1 MGDEIVNVNGKR
13 LRGIDADEARHLLRT
28 SPRETD
34 IVIART
40 TAAAAP
46 HQQQQ
51 HRTLPMP
58 MLPSPSSSSSL
69 SSDYAT
75 VMLSDS
81 NADPAAQML
90 KPSTRRCGD
99 YSTYSEL
106 RECLMLDTG
115 DYSETD
121 GPMSMLPV
129 TDHRQRKQSVPTV
142 TRRQSD
148 ASSVTAAA
156 IEGTATASGAAGLRR
171 SRSISATICEV
182 AFSKGSHKK
191 SLGFSIVG
199 GRDSPKGSMNIFVKT
214 VFAGGQAEAKLLE
227 GI

>member
-1 MGDEIVNVNGKR
+1 VGDEIVNVNGKR

-34 IVIART
+34 IVIARS
-40 TAAAAP
+40 TATAP
-46 HQQQQ
+46 HQP

-58 MLPSPSSSSSL
+58 LLPSPPSL
-69 SSDYAT
+69 CSDYAT
-75 VMLSDS
+75 VLLADS

-106 RECLMLDTG
+106 RDCLLLGDTG

-121 GPMSMLPV
+121 GPMSMLPI
-129 TDHRQRKQSVPTV
+129 TDHRQRKLSAPTV

-148 ASSVTAAA
+148 ASAAA
-156 IEGTATASGAAGLRR
+156 VDGTLTASGAAGLRR

-182 AFSKGSHKK
+182 AFSKGSQKK

-214 VFAGGQAEAKLLE
+214 VFPGGQAEAKLLE